1 MEAFVRP
8 TARAASTIDIMVYAG
23 ARRPAA
29 TRRSGREGADVR
41 GRAEAWRP
49 AEEWRPAETW
59 RRGNLSHGGEAAAA
73 VPRSP
78 LARVFDDA
86 LVTAGAR
93 ADVGDRVAAF
103 VDVARRYQEPGRHFH
118 TLRHVAEMSA
128 ALRVLLAAEY
138 RPPAERAEH
147 ACVLAVYFHDA
158 VYEPRLA
165 DNEQRSAELAI
176 DVLAR
181 LGCPAAIGAAVA
193 RLVLATASH
202 RSTRPDEALVNDA
215 DLRVLARP
223 PAAYDRYVRRVRRE
237 YGWVGEQAWR
247 EGRAQVLRSLLDGPV
262 YATAWARRSWE
273 PLARLNLARELH
285 VLG

>member
-8 TARAASTIDIMVYAG
+8 MVRAGSTINVLISGG
-23 ARRPAA
+23 AHRPAA
-29 TRRSGREGADVR
+29 TRWSGREGADVR
-41 GRAEAWRP
+41 GRTEV
-49 AEEWRPAETW
+49 E
-59 RRGNLSHGGEAAAA
+59 GNLNHGGEAAAA
-73 VPRSP
+73 APRSP

-138 RPPAERAEH
+138 RPPTERAAH

-158 VYEPRLA
+158 VYESRLA

-202 RSTRPDEALVNDA
+202 RSARPDEALVNDA

-247 EGRAQVLRSLLDGPV
+247 EGRAPVLRGLLDGPV

-285 VLG
+285 ALG

>member
-1 MEAFVRP
+1 MSD
-8 TARAASTIDIMVYAG
+8 AS
-23 ARRPAA
+23 
-29 TRRSGREGADVR
+29 
-41 GRAEAWRP
+41 
-49 AEEWRPAETW
+49 
-59 RRGNLSHGGEAAAA
+59 EAAAA

-93 ADVGDRVAAF
+93 ADLGERVATF
-103 VDVARRYQEPGRHFH
+103 VDLARRYQEPGRHYH

-128 ALRVLLAAEY
+128 ALRVLLAAQR
-138 RPPAERAEH
+138 RPPAQCAAH
-147 ACVLAVYFHDA
+147 VCVLAVYFHDA
-158 VYEPRLA
+158 VHEPRLA

-181 LGCPAAIGAAVA
+181 LGCPGGIGTAVA

-202 RSTRPDEALVNDA
+202 RSTQDDEALVNDA

-223 PAAYDRYVRRVRRE
+223 PAAYDRYVRRIRRE
-237 YGWVGEQAWR
+237 YGWVSERAWR
-247 EGRAQVLRSLLDGPV
+247 EGRTPLLRGLLDGPL
-262 YATAWARRSWE
+262 YATAWARRNWE

-285 VLG
+285 ALGRGLDAGP